1 MLLWRWEQRGHS
13 SGSQLFLS
21 FSLSRAR
28 SISALFPSSFIS
40 WYGWSFI
47 QLDKTNYSFMARGA
61 SGAVSR
67 LQASQP
73 RDMPF
78 KRWILHRSSSSLCI
92 SDEQRSSCGLNPAVG
107 SDIQMFHLTPTIP
120 AEGNNTHDASG
131 WDLCIKKITQTGYK
145 QDPAFK
151 WCEWNLLKDSTLQ
164 ETIVLIDVLEKQN
177 ISCFLVLRIKISRQ
191 WSDDLNYSPH

>member
-1 MLLWRWEQRGHS
+1 MLLWLWEWRGHS

-21 FSLSRAR
+21 FSLSWAR
-28 SISALFPSSFIS
+28 SISVLFPSSFIS

-67 LQASQP
+67 LQAPQP
-73 RDMPF
+73 IDMPF

-92 SDEQRSSCGLNPAVG
+92 SDEQHSSCGLSPAVG

-131 WDLCIKKITQTGYK
+131 WAGKHCEKTCASRKSHRQATN
-145 QDPAFK
+145 K

-164 ETIVLIDVLEKQN
+164 ETIALIHVLEKQN
-177 ISCFLVLRIKISRQ
+177 ISCFLVFSRQ
-191 WSDDLNYSPH
+191 